1 MLPHIKYIL
10 SSFSES
16 KLKEYGEELDELS
29 DIYKLID
36 ESIIEEPPITVREG
50 GIIKD
55 GFNEEVDKLRKAK
68 TEGKQWIADL
78 TEEEKEKTEI
88 KNLKIKYNKVFGYY
102 L

>member
-1 MLPHIKYIL
+1 MHSGVAFKLPHIKYIL

-68 TEGKQWIADL
+68 TEGKQWIA
-78 TEEEKEKTEI
+78 
-88 KNLKIKYNKVFGYY
+88 
-102 L
+102 